1 MDQGFA
7 RVDRDIRDLRS
18 EMRQGFQAINGTLFR
33 IGGGIIV
40 ALIGV
45 IAAILAGGG

>member
-1 MDQGFA
+1 MEQGFA
-7 RVDRDIRDLRS
+7 RVDQDMRDLRS
-18 EMRQGFQAINGTLFR
+18 EMHEGFQAINALLLR

-45 IAAILAGGG
+45 IAAIFAGGA